1 MLGGEPGQGPT
12 AEVGE
17 FFDRLLR
24 LGQPFPELG
33 DLFLEPGDPGLARV
47 GDLAFVVKCLDP
59 SFELGAEVSVSSRKP
74 SYFGSSTVPPGR
86 APGPGSCGTARASIA
101 STGGAR

>member
-24 LGQPFPELG
+24 LGRPFPELG
-33 DLFLEPGDPGLARV
+33 DLFLEPGDLGLARV
-47 GDLAFVVKCLDP
+47 GDLAGVVKCLDP
-59 SFELGAEVSVSSRKP
+59 SFELGAEVSV
-74 SYFGSSTVPPGR
+74 
-86 APGPGSCGTARASIA
+86 RASAVERGAVDCGLVGEGLCGLYLGNA
-101 STGGAR
+101 ST